1 MYEALKS
8 GWRLIVLRGV
18 AAVLFG
24 ILAFIL
30 PGITLTSL
38 LIIFAVFAVLDG
50 VFALI
55 TGIEAPKG
63 ASGRGSLIMR
73 GLIGIAAG
81 VIAFSHPGI
90 TAVSLLYLIG
100 AWAIFSGGAEIGAA
114 FLLRNELTNELF
126 LLIAGGLSILFGV
139 LMFKN
144 PGAGALSVVWLIGA
158 YAIAY
163 GILLLMLAFKLRR
176 LGGDIRTA
184 ASNLAGN
191 LGS

>member
-1 MYEALKS
+1 
-8 GWRLIVLRGV
+8 
-18 AAVLFG
+18 
-24 ILAFIL
+24 
-30 PGITLTSL
+30 
-38 LIIFAVFAVLDG
+38 
-50 VFALI
+50 
-55 TGIEAPKG
+55 
-63 ASGRGSLIMR
+63 RGSLIMR
-73 GLIGIAAG
+73 GLIGIVVG
-81 VIAFSHPGI
+81 VVAFSHPGI

-114 FLLRNELTNELF
+114 FLLRSELTNEFF

-163 GILLLMLAFKLRR
+163 GILELMLAFKLRR

-184 ASNLAGN
+184 AGNLAGN

>member
-63 ASGRGSLIMR
+63 VSGRGSLIMR
-73 GLIGIAAG
+73 GLIGIVVG
-81 VIAFSHPGI
+81 VVAFSHPGI

-114 FLLRNELTNELF
+114 FLLRSELTNEFF

-163 GILLLMLAFKLRR
+163 GILELMLAFKLRR

-184 ASNLAGN
+184 AGNLAGN

>member
-55 TGIEAPKG
+55 TCIEAPKG
-63 ASGRGSLIMR
+63 VSGRGSLIMR
-73 GLIGIAAG
+73 GLIGIVVG
-81 VIAFSHPGI
+81 VVAFSHPGI

-114 FLLRNELTNELF
+114 FLLRSELTNEFF

-163 GILLLMLAFKLRR
+163 GILELMLAFKLR
-176 LGGDIRTA
+176 
-184 ASNLAGN
+184 
-191 LGS
+191 